1 VNDHLCS
8 DDIRFHEQIVHYK
21 LLRFV
26 NVRMIDLCIDVKRT
40 AHCVRLSLCAVHQSH
55 AYVFDSAPSLYCI
68 EMATSFKSLL
78 VKNVITVCSFIILLY
93 LGGFCECHH
102 SVL

>member
-26 NVRMIDLCIDVKRT
+26 NVCMIDMCVDVEKS
-40 AHCVRLSLCAVHQSH
+40 AHCVHLSLCAVHQSH
-55 AYVFDSAPSLYCI
+55 AYVFDSAPCLYCI
-68 EMATSFKSLL
+68 EMASNFKSLF
-78 VKNVITVCSFIILLY
+78 VKKIITVCSFTILLG
-93 LGGFCECHH
+93 LGSYCECCH

>member
-1 VNDHLCS
+1 MNDHLCS
-8 DDIRFHEQIVHYK
+8 GDTRFHEQIVHYK

-26 NVRMIDLCIDVKRT
+26 NIHIIDLCVDVEKT
-40 AHCVRLSLCAVHQSH
+40 AHCVHLSLRAVHQSH

-68 EMATSFKSLL
+68 EMAASFKSLF
-78 VKNVITVCSFIILLY
+78 VRNVITVCSFTILL
-93 LGGFCECHH
+93 GFGSFCEWHH